1 MSSQVSFEDL
11 PLSRFHIK
19 TVFSGTGGQFSDG
32 FVLGIIGIAVSMAA
46 GPLQLNALW
55 MGLLGAASLAGLFLG
70 SLFAG
75 PLADKFGRR
84 RIFAWDMLLFA
95 VISASQF
102 FVTSPS
108 NFWHC
113 ACCSDWCWGSTMW

>member
-1 MSSQVSFEDL
+1 MSKPVSFEDL
-11 PLSRFHIK
+11 PLSRFHIR

-46 GPLQLNALW
+46 GPLQLTALW

-84 RIFAWDMLLFA
+84 TIFAWDMLLFA
-95 VISASQF
+95 VI
-102 FVTSPS
+102 
-108 NFWHC
+108 
-113 ACCSDWCWGSTMW
+113 

>member
-1 MSSQVSFEDL
+1 MSIQVSFEDL
-11 PLSRFHIK
+11 PLIRFHIR

-70 SLFAG
+70 SMFAG
-75 PLADKFGRR
+75 PVADKYGRPDNLCLGHAPVR
-84 RIFAWDMLLFA
+84 HYFRVPILCDR
-95 VISASQF
+95 
-102 FVTSPS
+102 P
-108 NFWHC
+108 
-113 ACCSDWCWGSTMW
+113 